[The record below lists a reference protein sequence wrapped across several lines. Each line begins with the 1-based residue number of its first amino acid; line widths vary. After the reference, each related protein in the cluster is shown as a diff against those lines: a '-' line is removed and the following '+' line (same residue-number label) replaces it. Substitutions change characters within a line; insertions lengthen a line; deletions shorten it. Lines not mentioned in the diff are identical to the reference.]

1 MKIALVS
8 YKKQEKFSQ
17 GVSNDEDADLISF
30 LQKKGLDVVSVIWN
44 DNQVDWTS
52 FQVAV
57 IKSPW
62 DYHNHLTDFLSWL
75 VSLEALKVRVL
86 NPVEI
91 IKWNSHKKYLKDM
104 EQKGLPVIP
113 SAYLQQG
120 ASFGSYCFDAF
131 STDELVVKPCISAGA
146 QNTIR
151 LTKANYDSKKE
162 QLEQLLE
169 AGDYIVQPFIHEIKD
184 GEWSFVFFNGV
195 YSHCALKIPRQ
206 DDFRVQHYHGGTIS
220 YPKPQPKHIAEAGEY
235 INQLPGL
242 TLYARVDGVIIDN
255 QFRLME
261 LELIEPYLFLNN
273 DESLLENY
281 YQALIALL

>member
-17 GVSNDEDADLISF
+17 GVSNDEDADLIAF
-30 LQKKGLDVVSVIWN
+30 LQKKGVDVVSVIWN
-44 DNQVDWTS
+44 DNQVDWAD

-62 DYHNHLTDFLSWL
+62 DYHNHLSDFLSWL
-75 VSLEALKVRVL
+75 MSLEALKVTVL
-86 NPVEI
+86 NPIEV
-91 IKWNSHKKYLKDM
+91 IKWNSHKKYLKDLA
-104 EQKGLPVIP
+104 QKGLRVIP
-113 SAYLQQG
+113 SAYLQRG
-120 ASFGSYCFDAF
+120 SSFENDYFEAF
-131 STDELVVKPCISAGA
+131 TTAELVAKPCISAGA

-151 LTKANYDSKKE
+151 LNKANYNSSRE
-162 QLEQLLE
+162 QLDKLLE
-169 AGDYIVQPFIHEIKD
+169 EGDYIVQPFIKEIKE

-220 YPKPQPKHIAEAGEY
+220 YPKPHTEHIAQAGEY
-235 INQLPGL
+235 IKHVPGL

-255 QFRLME
+255 KFWLME

-273 DESLLENY
+273 DENLLENY
-281 YQALIALL
+281 YQVLLACL